1 MCSGNRFSRRRWL
14 QGGALVTAVAA
25 VHASRGNTSLAIS
38 RDRRATTM
46 RWDGETGNLFVAYD
60 EVVEVL
66 DDQTQ
71 RPLQS
76 IEVGMEKVFDIA
88 LDSKCQRLLIA
99 GGDPGEQGI
108 VELREWPGGR
118 LLHAYSYDGDV
129 VTRVRWSSDDD
140 RWLETDW
147 HGSCRV
153 RDIAEPH
160 LVRFG
165 GHARTVLAAA
175 WSDSQP
181 WLATSGV
188 EPAIQIWNSENGTWI
203 RSLDLHTRPVI
214 ALAFVR
220 PDQAQ
225 EDYLISIGEDGTV
238 RLWQPRIGRLVRFA
252 RLPSNPLLAEWM
264 GQGLRVAVAL
274 VDGSVVEVDLED
286 LSIYPWVARDPNRIQ
301 AMTVSANRQKL
312 CLARSSGLSLHPYL
326 VHHGTSEETLRRVK
340 DDE

>member
-88 LDSKCQRLLIA
+88 LDSKCQRILIA
-99 GGDPGEQGI
+99 GGDPGQQGI
-108 VELREWPGGR
+108 VELREWPSGK
-118 LLHAYSYDGDV
+118 LQHSYSYDGDV
-129 VTRVRWSSDDD
+129 VTRVRWSPDNN

-147 HGSCRV
+147 HGECRV
-153 RDIAEPH
+153 RDIAEPQ

-165 GHARTVLAAA
+165 GHTRTVLAAA

-181 WLATSGV
+181 WLATSGI
-188 EPAIQIWNSENGTWI
+188 EPTIQLWNTERGTLI
-203 RSLDLHTRPVI
+203 RSFDLHSRSVL

-220 PDQAQ
+220 PDYAQ
-225 EDYLISIGEDGTV
+225 EDFLISTGEDGTV
-238 RLWQPRIGRLVRFA
+238 RLWQPRIGRLVRFV
-252 RLPSNPLLAEWM
+252 RLPSNPLFAEWM
-264 GQGLRVAVAL
+264 GEELRVAVAL
-274 VDGSVVEVDLED
+274 VDGSVVEVDLKD

-312 CLARSSGLSLHPYL
+312 CLVRSSGLSLHPYL
-326 VHHGTSEETLRRVK
+326 IHQVISKETLRRVK